1 MALSGVESLGS
12 KGNEE
17 GKAKKADSG
26 KKPMTKEE
34 KIQAL
39 KDKEKQ
45 IKARIAKLQAGDKA
59 KERKQDARRKIILG
73 GVLLNLIKNDE
84 ALKAKAKAELDKI
97 AAKDKE
103 LFADFELMK

>member
-1 MALSGVESLGS
+1 MALSGADTLGN

-17 GKAKKADSG
+17 EKAEKANSG
-26 KKPMTKEE
+26 KKPLTKEE
-34 KIQAL
+34 KIQSL

-73 GVLLNLIKNDE
+73 GILLNLIKSDE
-84 ALKAKAKAELDKI
+84 ILKTKVKAEVGKVG
-97 AAKDKE
+97 AKDKS
-103 LFADFELMK
+103 LFMDFESLK

>member
-1 MALSGVESLGS
+1 MVLNGVDSLGT

-17 GKAKKADSG
+17 GKATKENSG
-26 KKPMTKEE
+26 KKAMTREK

-73 GVLLNLIKNDE
+73 GVLLNLIKSDE
-84 ALKAKAKAELDKI
+84 SLKKKAKAELDKI
-97 AAKDKE
+97 ADKDKT
-103 LFADFELMK
+103 LFADF